1 VRTPQDLPRRTRR
14 AGRRGRLWLVIA
26 VIVVIVVLASLRT
39 LATFYTDYLWF
50 GSVQL
55 AGVWRK
61 LFVVKAEL
69 FFGFAAIFFVLLWV
83 NLAVVDRLA
92 PTELALGPEDELVR
106 RYQQRVAP
114 RAVLVRSIV
123 SVVIALIAATG
134 ALGQWRNYLLF
145 RNGGSFDA
153 TDPQFH
159 KNVGFFVFKLPFLS
173 FLVSWA
179 FVTLVVIGIV
189 TVIAHYLNG
198 GVRVQSG
205 TPSVAPQ
212 VKVHI
217 SVLLACM
224 ALVKAAGYV
233 LARYNLDLSQNGYVQ
248 GAGYTDVHARLP
260 ALTLL
265 IWISL
270 LAAVILL
277 INIRRRGWAL
287 PVLGVGLWAFVA
299 IVVGAI
305 YPAIVQ
311 AVKVNPAQNTL
322 ERPYIARNIAATR
335 AALGINNVKQS
346 TFSATQ
352 SLTPAQVVAN
362 QDTLN
367 NVQLWD
373 PTQTAAAYT
382 KLQATKSYYSFN
394 TLAVDRYAIN
404 GNLVPMVVGVRQ
416 INDSDLPSQGWVN
429 THLQYTH
436 GYAMILAPSN
446 AQNGD
451 QPAFA
456 ISQVP
461 PQSTSGAPTITQPR
475 VYFGLNNPNGGDV
488 DYVLADTRQPE
499 IDYQAGSSSGN
510 PVDSTYSGKDATG
523 GVQLKN
529 FLVKA
534 AFAIRFGDFNLLVS
548 DLVTSHSRLMFVR
561 DITQMAQKAAPFLS
575 YDSDPYPVL
584 SGGQIYWVLDA
595 YTTTDNYPYAQNINT
610 ASLPSNSGLNQNAN
624 YVRNSVK
631 VVVNAY
637 SGKMTFYD
645 VTGLT
650 HSKDPILQTWEKIF
664 PGMFTPVSQMPAAL
678 RSHLRYPEDLLNVQ
692 TAAYGRYHIT
702 QPLAFYNATNA
713 WNVSPSAGSG
723 SPNQALPT
731 TFTTNAQGN
740 VTSANVT
747 RMAPIYELF
756 KVPGQSQESFN
767 LVDAFVPVSQG
778 DQIQTMSAFMV
789 AGSDPGQ
796 YGKLTV
802 FQTPPIDGPALVDAD
817 ISADQKISSQISLL
831 NQNGSSVELGTL
843 QFVPVGDSMLYFRP
857 FYVESS
863 RNPFPKLDYYVVVYA
878 GAQGQSQVAFDTT
891 LTAALQDLFQ
901 VSLSPTSPSSP
912 TTPQPTGPA
921 TVSQKV
927 QSLIAQANTDF
938 QQAQT
943 DLKAGNFAAYGTDVT
958 NLQGVLQQLQQ
969 ATASSKASSSTS
981 GKAKSSAT
989 TTTSTTVPN
998 SVALG
1003 RTAGDKHGL

>member
-1 VRTPQDLPRRTRR
+1 
-14 AGRRGRLWLVIA
+14 
-26 VIVVIVVLASLRT
+26 VVIVVLASLRT

-55 AGVWRK
+55 SAVWTR
-61 LFVVKAEL
+61 LFEVKAEL

-114 RAVLVRSIV
+114 RAVLVRSLV
-123 SVVIALIAATG
+123 SAVVGLIAATG
-134 ALGQWRNYLLF
+134 ALGQWRNYLLYM
-145 RNGGSFDA
+145 NGGSFDA

-179 FVTLVVIGIV
+179 FVTLVVIAV
-189 TVIAHYLNG
+189 FTVIAHYLNG
-198 GVRVQSG
+198 GIRVQSG
-205 TPSVAPQ
+205 TPNVAPQ

-265 IWISL
+265 FWISL

-299 IVVGAI
+299 VVVGAI

-311 AVKVNPAQNTL
+311 AVKVTPAQNSL
-322 ERPYIARNIAATR
+322 EQTYIGRNIVATR
-335 AALGINNVKQS
+335 AAIGINNVRRM
-346 TFSATQ
+346 TFKGTQ
-352 SLTPAQVVAN
+352 TLTPSQVVAN
-362 QDTLN
+362 QATLN
-367 NVQLWD
+367 DVQLWD
-373 PTQTAAAYT
+373 PTQTSATYT

-394 TLAVDRYAIN
+394 TLSVDRYLIN
-404 GNLVPMVVGVRQ
+404 GSLVPMVVGVRQ
-416 INDSDLPSQGWVN
+416 VNDSDLPSQGWVN

-436 GYAMILAPSN
+436 GFAMILAPSN
-446 AQNGD
+446 SSNDG
-451 QPAFA
+451 QPSFD

-461 PQSTSGAPTITQPR
+461 PASTPGAPTIQQPR
-475 VYFGLNNPNGGDV
+475 VYFGLNNPNGGDA
-488 DYVLADTRQPE
+488 DYVLGDTRQGE
-499 IDYQAGSSSGN
+499 IDYPPASSSGT
-510 PVDSTYSGKDATG
+510 PVQSTYSGTG

-529 FLVKA
+529 FLIKA

-548 DLVTSHSRLMFVR
+548 DLVTSKSRLMFVR

-584 SGGQIYWVLDA
+584 ANGQIYWILDA
-595 YTTTDNYPYAQNINT
+595 YTTSDNYPYSQNVDIS
-610 ASLPSNSGLNQNAN
+610 SLPSNSGLNQNIN

-645 VTGLT
+645 VSSLT
-650 HSKDPILQTWEKIF
+650 HSKDPILQTWERVF
-664 PGMFTPVSQMPAAL
+664 PHMFTNVSQMPAAI
-678 RSHLRYPEDLLNVQ
+678 RAHLRYPEDLLSVQ
-692 TAAYGRYHIT
+692 AATYGRYHLT
-702 QPLAFYNATNA
+702 KPLSFYSANNA
-713 WNVSPSAGSG
+713 WNVSQSAGAG

-731 TFTTNAQGN
+731 TLTTNAQG
-740 VTSANVT
+740 VAVSGQIT
-747 RMAPIYELF
+747 RMSPIYELF
-756 KVPGQSQESFN
+756 QVPGQTAPSFN
-767 LVDAFVPVSQG
+767 LVDAFVPVSKG
-778 DQIQTMSAFMV
+778 DQIQTMAGFIV
-789 AGSDPGQ
+789 AGSDPEQ

-817 ISADQKISSQISLL
+817 ISATQAISSQISLL
-831 NQNGSSVELGTL
+831 NQNGSSVQLGTL
-843 QFVPVGDSMLYFRP
+843 QVVPVGDSMLYFRP

-863 RNPFPKLDYYVVVYA
+863 RNPFPKLDYYIVVYS
-878 GAQGQSQVAFDTT
+878 GPTGQSRVAFEPT
-891 LTAALQDLFQ
+891 LAGALQDLFN
-901 VSLSPTSPSSP
+901 VALPGSTTPAPTTPTSPTAP
-912 TTPQPTGPA
+912 VGQR
-921 TVSQKV
+921 V
-927 QSLIAQANTDF
+927 QSLISQANSDF

-943 DLKAGNFAAYGTDVT
+943 DLKSGNFAAYGSDLT
-958 NLQGVLQQLQQ
+958 NLQNVLQQLQQ
-969 ATASSKASSSTS
+969 ASGGNSSSSKSSTS
-981 GKAKSSAT
+981 ST
-989 TTTSTTVPN
+989 TTTSTTVP
-998 SVALG
+998 SGVALRG
-1003 RTAGDKHGL
+1003 NLGIEPSP

>member
-1 VRTPQDLPRRTRR
+1 MRTPQDLPRRARR
-14 AGRRGRLWLVIA
+14 AVRRGRLWLLVA
-26 VIVVIVVLASLRT
+26 IVVLVIVLASLRT

-50 GSVQL
+50 GSVHL
-55 AGVWRK
+55 SGVWRR
-61 LFVVKAEL
+61 LFEVKAEL
-69 FFGFAAIFFVLLWV
+69 FFGFAAIFFVLMWV

-92 PTELALGPEDELVR
+92 PGELALGPEDELVR

-114 RAVLVRSIV
+114 RAVLVRSLV

-145 RNGGSFDA
+145 TNGGSFDA

-173 FLVSWA
+173 FIISWA
-179 FVTLVVIGIV
+179 FVTLVVV
-189 TVIAHYLNG
+189 AVFTVIAHYLNG
-198 GVRVQSG
+198 GIRVQSG

-265 IWISL
+265 IGISV

-299 IVVGAI
+299 VVVGAI

-311 AVKVNPAQNTL
+311 AVKVKPAENAL
-322 ERPYIARNIAATR
+322 EQTYIARNIDATR
-335 AALGINNVKQS
+335 DAFGINNITRS
-346 TFSATQ
+346 TFKGTQ
-352 SLTPAQVVAN
+352 TLTPPQVQAN
-362 QDTLN
+362 ASTLD

-373 PTQTAAAYT
+373 PTLTSQTYT

-394 TLAVDRYAIN
+394 TLAVDRYKVN
-404 GNLVPMVVGVRQ
+404 GALDPEVVGVRQ
-416 INDSDLPSQGWVN
+416 VNASDLPSQGWVN

-436 GYAMILAPSN
+436 GYAMILGPSN
-446 AQNGD
+446 QTNNG

-461 PQSTSGAPTITQPR
+461 PVSSPGAPKVKEPR

-488 DYVLADTRQPE
+488 DYVLGNTRQSE
-499 IDYQAGSSSGN
+499 IDYPAASSSGT
-510 PVDSTYSGKDATG
+510 PVQSSYKGTG

-534 AFAIRFGDFNLLVS
+534 AFAIRFSDFNLLVS
-548 DLVTSHSRLMFVR
+548 DLVTSQSRLMFVR

-584 SGGQIYWVLDA
+584 SGGQISWVLDA
-595 YTTTDNYPYAQNINT
+595 YTTTDNYPYSQNVDT
-610 ASLPSNSGLNQNAN
+610 SSLPANSGLNQNLN

-650 HSKDPILQTWEKIF
+650 KTKDPILQTWEKVF
-664 PGMFTPVSQMPAAL
+664 PGMFVPVSQMPKAL
-678 RSHLRYPEDLLNVQ
+678 EAHLRYPEDLLSVQ
-692 TAAYGRYHIT
+692 AATYGRYHLT
-702 QPLAFYNATNA
+702 KPLSFYNANNA
-713 WNVSPSAGSG
+713 WNVSQSAGAG
-723 SPNQALPT
+723 SPDQALPAT
-731 TFTTNAQGN
+731 LTTNAQGN
-740 VTSANVT
+740 LVSTGQVA
-747 RMAPIYELF
+747 RMSPIYELLQ
-756 KVPGQSQESFN
+756 VPGQSTQSFN
-767 LVDAFVPVSQG
+767 LVDAFVPVSKG
-778 DQIQTMSAFMV
+778 DQIQTMSAFIV

-817 ISADQKISSQISLL
+817 ISEVGKISSQISLL
-831 NQNGSSVELGTL
+831 NQQGTTVQLGNL
-843 QFVPVGDSMLYFRP
+843 QVVPVGDSMLYFRP
-857 FYVESS
+857 FYVESA
-863 RNPFPKLDYYVVVYA
+863 RNPFPKLDYFIVVYA
-878 GAQGQSQVAFDTT
+878 GPTGQSQVAFDTS
-891 LTAALQDLFQ
+891 LPLALQDLFS
-901 VSLSPTSPSSP
+901 VSIPGQGTQTPT
-912 TTPQPTGPA
+912 QPTGPA
-921 TVSQKV
+921 TVNQHV

-943 DLKAGNFAAYGTDVT
+943 DLKSGNFAAYGTDIT
-958 NLQGVLQQLQQ
+958 TLQGVLQQLQQ
-969 ATASSKASSSTS
+969 ATGNTGSSKSTTPKSSTS
-981 GKAKSSAT
+981 
-989 TTTSTTVPN
+989 TTSTTSTTTPN
-998 SVALG
+998 GVALRGLLGNNPG
-1003 RTAGDKHGL
+1003 R